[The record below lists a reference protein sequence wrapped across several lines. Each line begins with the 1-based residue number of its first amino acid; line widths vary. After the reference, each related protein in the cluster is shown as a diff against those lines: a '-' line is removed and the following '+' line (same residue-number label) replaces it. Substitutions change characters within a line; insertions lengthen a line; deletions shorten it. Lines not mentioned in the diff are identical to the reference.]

1 MTAYLIVYGRDPFDR
16 FATYSY
22 PTRAEAREASLR
34 LVPSFPEDRRGGGCA
49 YVIERAEDVTFGIE
63 RLPQVYQALTGAP
76 APAWTTRAEGVDA
89 LLAALNTHTSTFAS
103 AQGDPTEEHEMNDS
117 MVLDREAEAEAE
129 VIDQR
134 SEDSPRAKG
143 RLKHFRPDDIV
154 VVIGQNPYREGT
166 IRYQQFAKYRTG
178 MTVADFLSEGG
189 HTYDLKRARDSGHI
203 KVVPRSE

>member
-1 MTAYLIVYGRDPFDR
+1 MTAYVIVYGRDPFDR
-16 FATYSY
+16 FATYNY
-22 PTRAEAREASLR
+22 PTRAEARLASIR
-34 LVPSFPEDRRGGGCA
+34 LAPNYPEDRRGGGCA
-49 YVIERAEDVTFGIE
+49 YVIERAEDVTFGAE
-63 RLPQVYQALTGAP
+63 RLPQVYQSLTGAP
-76 APAWTTRAEGVDA
+76 APTWTTRAEGVDA
-89 LLAALNTHTSTFAS
+89 LLAALNTRTSTFAS
-103 AQGDPTEEHEMNDS
+103 AQGDPTEEHKMNDS

-134 SEDSPRAKG
+134 PERPKG
-143 RLKHFRPDDIV
+143 RLKHFRSDDIV

-178 MTVADFLSEGG
+178 MTVSDFLSEGG